1 MPAALMLA
9 NGLAVFGLGA
19 YTATAGG
26 PGAGFLLGLVG
37 FFMVV
42 AGLDG
47 LAPRQDKPRPPP
59 D

>member
-1 MPAALMLA
+1 MLAALMLA

-26 PGAGFLLGLVG
+26 PGAGFVLGLCG

-42 AGLDG
+42 SALDSMT
-47 LAPRQDKPRPPP
+47 PTRPP